1 MRATVGFFS
10 FRAGVTWVRAS
21 LGQSER
27 LALFLFLVGIPGLS
41 NTPPHRLICSG
52 GQWRPL
58 IFKRA
63 QPRASARHDRAKSGR
78 PGNQSPPAPRRSGQV
93 VDIFRVKEKPR
104 NRRPAGEGTGTGDLT
119 GQTLNDPKD
128 SLSASTCYLLK
139 SWTVAGYYLTAG
151 GSCIRAPDSRP
162 AIG

>member
-1 MRATVGFFS
+1 MIERKVEDQEIKA
-10 FRAGVTWVRAS
+10 RRRHAGTARSSTSSGLKKSLETAAQQRRRKKFESYARCDLPRGLVREVPE
-21 LGQSER
+21 GVR
-27 LALFLFLVGIPGLS
+27 H
-41 NTPPHRLICSG
+41 TPHP
-52 GQWRPL
+52 
-58 IFKRA
+58 
-63 QPRASARHDRAKSGR
+63 
-78 PGNQSPPAPRRSGQV
+78 
-93 VDIFRVKEKPR
+93 
-104 NRRPAGEGTGTGDLT
+104 GEGTGTGDLI